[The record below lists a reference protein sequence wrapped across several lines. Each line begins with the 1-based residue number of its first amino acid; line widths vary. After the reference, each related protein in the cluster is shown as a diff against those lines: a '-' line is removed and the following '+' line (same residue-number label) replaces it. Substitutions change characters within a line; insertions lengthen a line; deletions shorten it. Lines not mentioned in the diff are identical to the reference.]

1 MIIFLFLSCQKIS
14 NMKKF
19 TLLLL
24 LLGLGFIHQA
34 IAQERQIVQGY
45 CKDENGKAIE
55 NVSVYAHDSLLIAIT
70 DSKGRFTYTHAKAGE
85 ILRFAHIVFEPTYY
99 TIKKKDINGKSLNVK
114 MSIRSHK
121 LLEVEITA
129 NAPHVAYDN
138 PVMTV
143 LDYVIRD
150 DGIYMIVYR
159 RRHSAL
165 LHLSFEMDTL
175 HEMPISS
182 QYKTI
187 NRDAFGDIY
196 ALNDYQA
203 SQIGFMETDDG
214 KQMMMNF
221 YYSMPRK
228 EFYEKFSTIVTAT
241 DSVYITGWRH
251 YFGTGLSYYRNVL
264 GQDYEPILLHY
275 IEDEEAAKSIRRI
288 QWRWETNFIE
298 PVYAP
303 IYAIDDRFY
312 LFAFVDHETLV
323 FDAEGNLLNHY
334 PLTFHEYRNWR
345 GKMEPD
351 RRWKQNIL
359 VDAARKEF
367 YTILVDDGLGTLN
380 HIDLKTGTLK
390 PVMDLSGYPFA
401 EMVRVYNGTLYFLYP
416 KGQNHRKALYQVR
429 ID

>member
-1 MIIFLFLSCQKIS
+1 M
-14 NMKKF
+14 N
-19 TLLLL
+19 
-24 LLGLGFIHQA
+24 
-34 IAQERQIVQGY
+34 
-45 CKDENGKAIE
+45 
-55 NVSVYAHDSLLIAIT
+55 
-70 DSKGRFTYTHAKAGE
+70 
-85 ILRFAHIVFEPTYY
+85 
-99 TIKKKDINGKSLNVK
+99 
-114 MSIRSHK
+114 IRSHE

-159 RRHSAL
+159 RRHCSL
-165 LHLSFEMDTL
+165 LHLSFDMDTL

-182 QYKTI
+182 QYKII

-196 ALNDYQA
+196 ALNDYKA
-203 SQIGFMETDDG
+203 SQIGFMETNDG
-214 KQMMMNF
+214 KQMLMNF

-251 YFGTGLSYYRNVL
+251 FFGTGLSYYRNIL
-264 GQDYEPILLHY
+264 GHDYEPTLLHY
-275 IEDEEAAKSIRRI
+275 IEDEEAASSIRRI
-288 QWRWETNFIE
+288 QGRWEADFIE

-323 FDAEGNLLNHY
+323 FDADGNLLNRY
-334 PLTFHEYRNWR
+334 PLTFHEYRNWK
-345 GKMEPD
+345 GKMVPD

-367 YTILVDDGLGTLN
+367 YTIFVNDGLGTLN
-380 HIDLKTGTLK
+380 HIDLKTGTVK

-401 EMVRVYNGTLYFLYP
+401 EMVRVHNGTLYFLYP

-429 ID
+429 IE